1 MEKSSNGSGFGL
13 LKTVHGACTGRIYM
27 NVTSYVE
34 LILISIF
41 VCLIVF
47 YLQQK
52 NDTRFFKKRVFN
64 TIIILTVVI
73 LVLDLLTVLMR
84 NEAIKHSVNF
94 HMLILCLYYALMC
107 YLPMVIAKY
116 CVKVSG
122 IRFGH
127 LGNALMFIPTLFS
140 LVLIVINIFN
150 PFLFRLGVDICY
162 DKLSLYPL
170 VYIAP
175 LFYLFFALIAAL
187 VLFMHGS
194 SRDRDILKH
203 IIIFVSVG
211 GVAIIPALVFEY
223 FSFWPVVAVDI
234 GYLYMTVQSKNSHDN
249 SIVAFVD
256 SLTGVKNAAA
266 YRTALFRIDDM
277 IHEGS
282 AKFAVVVMDISGLK
296 NVNDEYGH
304 SVGDN
309 LIICAARF
317 ICSVFAHSPVY
328 RIGGD
333 EFVAILEN
341 TDFENRRTLIEAFHE
356 GAKCLNIYSDEAA
369 IPVTI
374 AIGMAK
380 YKHEKEMRYAD
391 VFKLADR
398 RMYEHKKQQKALD

>member
-1 MEKSSNGSGFGL
+1 MD
-13 LKTVHGACTGRIYM
+13 
-27 NVTSYVE
+27 VTSYVE
-34 LILISIF
+34 LILVSIF

-52 NDTRFFKKRVFN
+52 SDTRFFKKQVFN

-73 LVLDLLTVLMR
+73 LILDLLTELMR
-84 NEAIKHSVNF
+84 NEAIAHSVNF

-116 CVKVSG
+116 CAKVSG
-122 IRFGH
+122 VHFGH
-127 LGNALMFIPTLFS
+127 LGNVLMFIPTLS
-140 LVLIVINIFN
+140 TIVLIIINIFK
-150 PFLFRLGVDICY
+150 PFLFRLGKEICY
-162 DKLSLYPL
+162 EELALHWVLYL
-170 VYIAP
+170 AP
-175 LFYLFFALIAAL
+175 LFYLLFAFIAAL
-187 VLFMHGS
+187 VIYMRGS
-194 SRDRDILKH
+194 SRVKDILKH

-211 GVAIIPALVFEY
+211 GVAFIPAIVFDY
-223 FSFWPVVAVDI
+223 FSFWPIVAIDI
-234 GYLYMTVQSKNSHDN
+234 AYLYMTVQSKSSHDN
-249 SIVAFVD
+249 SVAAFVD

-277 IHEGS
+277 INGGS

-309 LIICAARF
+309 LIIGAARF
-317 ICSVFAHSPVY
+317 ICSVFSHSPVY

-341 TDFENRRTLIEAFHE
+341 TDYDNRKALIEAFLE
-356 GAKCLNIYSDEAA
+356 GTKCLNVYSDDVA
-369 IPVTI
+369 IPITI
-374 AIGMAK
+374 AVGMAK

-398 RMYEHKKQQKALD
+398 RMYEHKKQQKAIN